1 MSEINNLIKDL
12 DEKKRL
18 IRKQKVN
25 IEHLEDEAEEYRDD
39 KHVFTGYQ
47 EKIEEEKQRLK
58 DMHIDYK
65 KTRSDASLRKVTGLI
80 IELDKEKKKL
90 ELEIRD
96 LDLELK
102 QTSNEYL
109 KFLSNPIG
117 TEKNQTI
124 ILINKIIYKKV
135 F

>member
-58 DMHIDYK
+58 DMDIDYK

-124 ILINKIIYKKV
+124 ILINKII
-135 F
+135 